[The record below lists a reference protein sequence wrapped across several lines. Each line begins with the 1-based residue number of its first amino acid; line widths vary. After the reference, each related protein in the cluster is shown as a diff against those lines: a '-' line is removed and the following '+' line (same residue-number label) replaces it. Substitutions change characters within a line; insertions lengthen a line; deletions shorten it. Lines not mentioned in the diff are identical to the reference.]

1 MVLCRKGVLNWNYT
15 GLTEYYGTK
24 YWVENGLLQW
34 NPAIVSRFSE
44 LTDKYALTPMIALYI
59 LQMCNNSNDAN
70 YIQGPVNCRGYW
82 NGIDTTWDFTLKAFM
97 FGGLQTMNLDLTTGI
112 AEVWFT
118 DSKTGD
124 KEKISTINFL
134 TRVGESEEGTNT
146 YWGKKFFKNFAYEKS
161 YVWIL
166 YAKVDETFIVPKIQN
181 YFARGKKKLI
191 IQEKQQKIGLYFL
204 LWIKMEIKKD
214 IWLLILF
221 TASVGRYHNAAV
233 TKKNELYVW
242 GANESGQVGDG
253 STSDQEEP
261 VLIFSDAKTISL
273 GDRHSAAIL
282 TNDDLYVWGKNKNG
296 QVGDGTTKNTSDP
309 IKVLENV
316 REVVLSGYS
325 SYAVTNDGILY
336 AWGSNECGQIGNGQT
351 ANVLQPTKILENIR
365 SVFAQGSHAAA
376 IDESGVL
383 YVWGNNEYGQVG
395 NGTTENV
402 LQPVKILDH
411 VAGYTDG
418 WDYAAAVTEK
428 GELYTWGYSMLGQT
442 GNGKTDVLQKE
453 PVKILDDV
461 WDVSLGR
468 WNAAAV
474 TNSGDL
480 YVWGSNKY
488 GQIGNNAT
496 DANAWNVPAKIM
508 ENIKSVSVGDYR
520 VGAVTINGD
529 FYLWG
534 RNDDGR
540 IQKNSTENCY
550 SPQQMKS
557 GVLTCMIIDEDTIIV
572 FQDGETN

>member
-1 MVLCRKGVLNWNYT
+1 MA
-15 GLTEYYGTK
+15 
-24 YWVENGLLQW
+24 Q
-34 NPAIVSRFSE
+34 
-44 LTDKYALTPMIALYI
+44 
-59 LQMCNNSNDAN
+59 
-70 YIQGPVNCRGYW
+70 
-82 NGIDTTWDFTLKAFM
+82 LK
-97 FGGLQTMNLDLTTGI
+97 
-112 AEVWFT
+112 
-118 DSKTGD
+118 
-124 KEKISTINFL
+124 
-134 TRVGESEEGTNT
+134 
-146 YWGKKFFKNFAYEKS
+146 
-161 YVWIL
+161 
-166 YAKVDETFIVPKIQN
+166 
-181 YFARGKKKLI
+181 
-191 IQEKQQKIGLYFL
+191 
-204 LWIKMEIKKD
+204 
-214 IWLLILF
+214 
-221 TASVGRYHNAAV
+221 
-233 TKKNELYVW
+233 
-242 GANESGQVGDG
+242 
-253 STSDQEEP
+253 
-261 VLIFSDAKTISL
+261 
-273 GDRHSAAIL
+273 
-282 TNDDLYVWGKNKNG
+282 
-296 QVGDGTTKNTSDP
+296 
-309 IKVLENV
+309 
-316 REVVLSGYS
+316 
-325 SYAVTNDGILY
+325 
-336 AWGSNECGQIGNGQT
+336 
-351 ANVLQPTKILENIR
+351 
-365 SVFAQGSHAAA
+365 
-376 IDESGVL
+376 
-383 YVWGNNEYGQVG
+383 
-395 NGTTENV
+395 NV